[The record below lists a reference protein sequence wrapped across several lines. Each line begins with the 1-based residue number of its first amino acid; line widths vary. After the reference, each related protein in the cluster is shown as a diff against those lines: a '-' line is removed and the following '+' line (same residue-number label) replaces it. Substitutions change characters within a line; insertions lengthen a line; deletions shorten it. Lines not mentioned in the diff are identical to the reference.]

1 MLSSL
6 FLGHIKGM
14 SSRGPPLSLLP
25 ALGVAVVLCHLRAH
39 GPVCAGERGGGCF
52 DETSRGKQQGT
63 LRVERDEWIRV

>member
-1 MLSSL
+1 
-6 FLGHIKGM
+6 M

-25 ALGVAVVLCHLRAH
+25 ALGVPVVLCHLCAH

-63 LRVERDEWIRV
+63 VRVQRDDEWIRLV